1 MKSRIYRIILIA
13 LFLFFAVLILC
24 REDYKAD
31 SVVMLMCFVGEL
43 YIGTKLDRLNKL
55 LEKEQ
60 DDADETETD

>member
-1 MKSRIYRIILIA
+1 MKSSIYRIILIA

>member
-60 DDADETETD
+60 SDADETEKK

>member
-43 YIGTKLDRLNKL
+43 YIGTKLDRMNKL

>member
-1 MKSRIYRIILIA
+1 MKPRIYRIILIA

-43 YIGTKLDRLNKL
+43 YIGTKLDTLTKL

>member
-60 DDADETETD
+60 DDADETEKK